1 MELKEVAA
9 KYEAYLIEQ
18 RRWFHQHPEYSEQ
31 EFESCKHIR
40 AELDKMG
47 VAWRPCGLETGTLAT
62 IQGTKPGKTMLLR
75 ADMDALRIQEETGLA
90 FASVNEGLMHACGH
104 DCHMAMLLTTAQ
116 VLQDMREDLCGTVR
130 LAFQPSEEI
139 GTGGKAMVAEGAM
152 DGVDGCFGVHVW
164 ADVPSGKVSV
174 EAGPRMAAC
183 DMFKIYVTGKSCHG
197 AQPHQGIDPVVVS
210 SQLVNAFQ
218 TIVSREIDPTQPAV
232 VTVGEI
238 SAGTSWNIVPESGFL
253 QGTTRCFDAD
263 VRRHLEESVKR
274 MVKSVGETYRAEIRV
289 DWTPI
294 VAPVVNH
301 PEISALAAEA
311 ARKVMGPDPL
321 YLYDK
326 TNGGE
331 DMSCYMEKAP
341 GALAFLGVGCEAC
354 GAIWPQ
360 HNAKFQVDESAL
372 INGVKLCAQVAM
384 DFNAQ

>member
-47 VAWRPCGLETGTLAT
+47 VEWRPCGLETGTLAT
-62 IQGTKPGKTMLLR
+62 IQGGKPGKTMLLR
-75 ADMDALRIQEETGLA
+75 ADMDALRIQEETGLEY
-90 FASVNEGLMHACGH
+90 ASVNDGLSHACGH
-104 DCHMAMLLTTAQ
+104 DCHMAMLLTTVQ
-116 VLQDMREDLCGTVR
+116 VLKDMKEELCGTVR
-130 LAFQPSEEI
+130 FAFQPSEEI
-139 GTGGKAMVAEGAM
+139 GTGGKSMVAGGAM

-197 AQPHQGIDPVVVS
+197 AQPHQGIDPVVVC
-210 SQLVNAFQ
+210 SQLVNALQ
-218 TIVSREIDPTQPAV
+218 VIVSREIDPNQPAV
-232 VTVGEI
+232 VTVGQI
-238 SAGTSWNIVPESGFL
+238 SAGTSWNIVPEGGFL
-253 QGTTRCFDAD
+253 QGTTRCFDTG
-263 VRRHLEESVKR
+263 VRKQLEDAVKR
-274 MVKSVGETYRAEIRV
+274 MVKSVGETYRAEIQV
-289 DWTPI
+289 EWTPI
-294 VAPVVNH
+294 VAPVVNT
-301 PEISALAAEA
+301 PEMSALASEA
-311 ARKVMGPDPL
+311 AKKVLGPDSL
-321 YLYDK
+321 YLYEK

-331 DMSCYMEKAP
+331 DMSCYMEKAT

-360 HNAKFQVDESAL
+360 HNSKFQVDESAL
-372 INGVKLCAQVAM
+372 IGGVKLCAQVVM